1 MLLCHKRYVASK
13 LSSISG
19 LGRSPGEGKGYPL
32 QYSGLEN
39 SMDCVVHGIATSW
52 TRLSN
57 FNFDFVGLRC
67 CSGFSLVIA
76 SGAYSLIAVASLVAE
91 HRFWDP
97 PASALGA
104 RGLSSCSFWA
114 PEHRLMDVARELS
127 CSMICGILARQW
139 GIEPESSA
147 LQGRFLATEPL
158 GKSPHVHFYIVIC
171 LGLGLP
177 W

>member
-1 MLLCHKRYVASK
+1 MGFPCGSAGKESACSAGD
-13 LSSISG
+13 LSSVPG

-39 SMDCVVHGIATSW
+39 SMDCVVHGIAKSW

-57 FNFDFVGLRC
+57 FNFHFVGLRC

-97 PASALGA
+97 PASAVGA

-114 PEHRLMDVARELS
+114 LEHRLMDVAREFS
-127 CSMICGILARQW
+127 CSMICRIFLD
-139 GIEPESSA
+139 
-147 LQGRFLATEPL
+147 QGLNLCLLRWQVHSLPL
-158 GKSPHVHFYIVIC
+158 SHQRK
-171 LGLGLP
+171 LR
-177 W
+177 